1 MRAQID
7 EILAALSANNVR
19 YLVVGGVAV
28 VLHGHLRTTM
38 DLDLVVQ
45 LESDNVRRAL
55 GAFEELGLQPVVP
68 VPMQAFADPAS
79 RESWIRDKNMIVF
92 SVWHPERPTLKVD
105 VFVSEPFDFEAVYE
119 RSIRVDLETTEARIL
134 AIQDLIALKEEAGR
148 PQDLADVA
156 ALEALLEA
164 GGDEEDSDG

>member
-1 MRAQID
+1 MRAQIG
-7 EILAALSANNVR
+7 EILAALGTANVR

-45 LESDNVRRAL
+45 LEPENVRRAL
-55 GAFEELGLQPVVP
+55 RAFEELGLQPLVP

-92 SVWHPERPTLKVD
+92 SVWHPERTTLKVD
-105 VFVSEPFDFEAVYE
+105 IFVSEPFDFDTVYE
-119 RSIRVDLETTEARIL
+119 RSVRVDLGTTQARIL
-134 AIQDLIALKEEAGR
+134 AIKDLIALKEEAGR

-156 ALEALLEA
+156 ALETLLA
-164 GGDEEDSDG
+164 ATGNKDDSDG